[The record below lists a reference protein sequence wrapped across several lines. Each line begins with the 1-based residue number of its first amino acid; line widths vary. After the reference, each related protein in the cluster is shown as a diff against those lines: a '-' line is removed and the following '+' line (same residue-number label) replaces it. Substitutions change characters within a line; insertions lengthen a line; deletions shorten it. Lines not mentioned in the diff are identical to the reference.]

1 MAKKVGLFNRSFN
14 FWVIVAIAVVIFL
27 PPFAKYQE
35 LRYKNKKL
43 EERIEGLKSENERLA
58 EEKRLLETDIN
69 YVEKMARE
77 KIGVVRKGEIVM
89 KEVPVRK

>member
-1 MAKKVGLFNRSFN
+1 MAKKIGSLKLYIIIAIIGALF
-14 FWVIVAIAVVIFL
+14 I

-35 LRYKNKKL
+35 LRYKNNKL
-43 EERIEGLKSENERLA
+43 EERIESLRQENDRLT

-69 YVEKMARE
+69 YVEKKARE

-89 KEVPVRK
+89 KEVQVRR

>member
-1 MAKKVGLFNRSFN
+1 MAKKIGLFKRSFK
-14 FWVIVAIAVVIFL
+14 FYFILGFIVIIFL
-27 PPFAKYQE
+27 PPFARYQE

-43 EERIEGLKSENERLA
+43 EESIESLKLENERLT

-69 YVEKMARE
+69 YVEKKARE

-89 KEVPVRK
+89 KSVPVRK

>member
-1 MAKKVGLFNRSFN
+1 MAKKVGSFRL
-14 FWVIVAIAVVIFL
+14 WVIIGIAVVIFL

-43 EERIEGLKSENERLA
+43 EERIESLKLENEQLT

-69 YVEKMARE
+69 YVEKKARE

>member
-1 MAKKVGLFNRSFN
+1 MAKKIELFNRSFR
-14 FWVIVAIAVVIFL
+14 FYLILGIIVVIFL
-27 PPFAKYQE
+27 PPFARYQE

-43 EERIEGLKSENERLA
+43 EERLESLKEENLRLT

-77 KIGVVRKGEIVM
+77 KIGVVRKGEIVL
-89 KEVPVRK
+89 KQVPVRK

>member
-1 MAKKVGLFNRSFN
+1 MAKKVGFFKRSFK
-14 FWVIVAIAVVIFL
+14 FYLILGIAIAIFL

-43 EERIEGLKSENERLA
+43 EDRLESLKSENERLT
-58 EEKRLLETDIN
+58 EEEHLLETDIN
-69 YVEKMARE
+69 YVEKKARE

-89 KEVPVRK
+89 KETPVRK

>member
-1 MAKKVGLFNRSFN
+1 MNRAKKRIGSAK
-14 FWVIVAIAVVIFL
+14 FWLVTAVFVIIFL

-35 LRYKNKKL
+35 LRHKNAKL
-43 EERIEGLKSENERLA
+43 EERIESLKSENERLA

-69 YVEKMARE
+69 YVEKKARE

-89 KEVPVRK
+89 KEVQVRR